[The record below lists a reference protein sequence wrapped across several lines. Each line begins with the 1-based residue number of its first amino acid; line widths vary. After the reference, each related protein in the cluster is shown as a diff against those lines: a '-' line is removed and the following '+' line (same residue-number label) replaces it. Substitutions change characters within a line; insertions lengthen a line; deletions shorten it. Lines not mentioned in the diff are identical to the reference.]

1 MGVRIDISCN
11 DHNITVFFITALNG
25 RNKKDI
31 SGDCMVIHTED
42 ISKKPALPFAA
53 KKMLPTEVESI
64 L

>member
-42 ISKKPALPFAA
+42 ISKKPTLPFAA
-53 KKMLPTEVESI
+53 
-64 L
+64 